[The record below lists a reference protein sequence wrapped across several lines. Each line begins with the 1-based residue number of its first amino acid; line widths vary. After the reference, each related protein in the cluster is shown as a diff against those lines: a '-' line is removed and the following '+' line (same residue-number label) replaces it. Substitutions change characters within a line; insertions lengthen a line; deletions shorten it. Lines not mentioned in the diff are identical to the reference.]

1 MDQHDRDETQAG
13 GVDAAADTAQAPLT
27 LDQIVRTQ
35 EFSLSRLLATGTIAD
50 GRGAVI
56 ISSNIAMQ
64 GALVASLS
72 GAPILKSGGMLIALM
87 LVNVVLSAGSLAA
100 AAIAAFPRAR
110 YRGPSVVFFA
120 SIARLSEEEYFR
132 RLSTLPAADY
142 ARDLTEQCHRV
153 ASLISFKF
161 RCIKWAMAL
170 LIAAA
175 LPWLGCLHLA
185 NKLPIPGG

>member
-1 MDQHDRDETQAG
+1 MHDSEHEPNTGGQLHLPVLTIDQVLRS
-13 GVDAAADTAQAPLT
+13 
-27 LDQIVRTQ
+27 Q
-35 EFSLSRLLATGTIAD
+35 EMSLSRLLSTGTIAD

-87 LVNVVLSAGSLAA
+87 TLNVALSVGSLAA
-100 AAIAAFPRAR
+100 AAIAAFPRAQF
-110 YRGPSVVFFA
+110 RGPSVVFFA
-120 SIARLSEEEYFR
+120 SISRMSENEYYKKLR
-132 RLSTLPAADY
+132 TISGTDY

-153 ASLISFKF
+153 ASLITFKF
-161 RCIKWAMAL
+161 RCIRWAMAL

-185 NKLPIPGG
+185 NKLPIPA